1 MKTLKSILFATLISG
16 LSINAYAQGIK
27 TDNRLTIE
35 RVFSDPALSGPNAN
49 NPQLSPD
56 GSIPV
61 SYTHLDVYK
70 RQVESL
76 SILWT
81 IPIRHKK
88 SNAR

>member
-56 GSIPV
+56 GSILTYLKPKNE
-61 SYTHLDVYK
+61 DVTI
-70 RQVESL
+70 QDLSL
-76 SILWT
+76 IH
-81 IPIRHKK
+81 I
-88 SNAR
+88 